1 MSRVTP
7 FLPESGN
14 LGEREKRTFS
24 RHQGGGETEGRR
36 VRERGTCRRDGKVKE
51 RGEKGGDGRITKG
64 ERVKKF
70 DRGEQR
76 VRKRNRKKKG
86 RKTRGRERKR
96 STTSLTSQPIAELSL
111 FCLRLQQF
119 PTQLRDPF
127 F

>member
-1 MSRVTP
+1 M
-7 FLPESGN
+7 
-14 LGEREKRTFS
+14 
-24 RHQGGGETEGRR
+24 
-36 VRERGTCRRDGKVKE
+36 RERGRRDGRVKE

-96 STTSLTSQPIAELSL
+96 STLSSPASLSL
-111 FCLRLQQF
+111 SSPSFA
-119 PTQLRDPF
+119 
-127 F
+127 

>member
-64 ERVKKF
+64 ERVKNIVKF

-76 VRKRNRKKKG
+76 VRKR
-86 RKTRGRERKR
+86 ERKEKR
-96 STTSLTSQPIAELSL
+96 EGEKEEGGEKEVPLPSPASLSL
-111 FCLRLQQF
+111 SSPSFA
-119 PTQLRDPF
+119 
-127 F
+127 